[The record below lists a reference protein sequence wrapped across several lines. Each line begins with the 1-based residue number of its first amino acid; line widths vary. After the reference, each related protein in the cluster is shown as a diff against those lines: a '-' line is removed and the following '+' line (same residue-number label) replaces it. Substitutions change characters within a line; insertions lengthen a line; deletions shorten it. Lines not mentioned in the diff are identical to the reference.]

1 MAQTRRSMSVKGRC
15 GAASSVAKR
24 IAEELKTPLGEVVGF
39 KVRKSAGVEHGDR
52 DFFNVDVVTPLE
64 AKDVLLVSDL

>member
-1 MAQTRRSMSVKGRC
+1 
-15 GAASSVAKR
+15 
-24 IAEELKTPLGEVVGF
+24 VVGF